1 MFEFISCAFESHLFR
16 VLVILK
22 HFVTKYLKGL
32 NYKIDKM
39 TWALTLFII
48 GLIGFILNRKNVI
61 LMLVS
66 IEIMLL
72 AVTLIILI
80 NSIAFNDNL
89 GQLFALFVIALA
101 GAESA
106 IGLSI
111 LVVYYKLTGAVS
123 LTKNIDVE
131 SYKS

>member
-1 MFEFISCAFESHLFR
+1 
-16 VLVILK
+16 
-22 HFVTKYLKGL
+22 
-32 NYKIDKM
+32 M
-39 TWALTLFII
+39 TWSLILFLI

-72 AVTLIILI
+72 SITLIILI
-80 NSIAFNDNL
+80 SSISFNDNI
-89 GQLFALFVIALA
+89 GQLFALFIIALA

-111 LVVYYKLTGAVS
+111 LVVFYKLTGAIS
-123 LTKNIDVE
+123 LTNNVNSASSNTIQNNN
-131 SYKS
+131 SNNNY

>member
-1 MFEFISCAFESHLFR
+1 
-16 VLVILK
+16 
-22 HFVTKYLKGL
+22 
-32 NYKIDKM
+32 M

-48 GLIGFILNRKNVI
+48 GLVGFILNRKNVI

-80 NSIAFNDNL
+80 SSISFNDNL

-123 LTKNIDVE
+123 LTKNIDVNT
-131 SYKS
+131 YKS

>member
-1 MFEFISCAFESHLFR
+1 
-16 VLVILK
+16 
-22 HFVTKYLKGL
+22 
-32 NYKIDKM
+32 M
-39 TWALTLFII
+39 TWALIIFLI

-72 AVTLIILI
+72 SITLIILI

-89 GQLFALFVIALA
+89 GQLFALFIIALA

-111 LVVYYKLTGAVS
+111 LVVFYKLTGAIS
-123 LTKNIDVE
+123 LTNNVNSATSNTIQNNDN
-131 SYKS
+131 SSNY

>member
-1 MFEFISCAFESHLFR
+1 
-16 VLVILK
+16 
-22 HFVTKYLKGL
+22 
-32 NYKIDKM
+32 M
-39 TWALTLFII
+39 TWALILFLI

-72 AVTLIILI
+72 SITLIILL
-80 NSIAFNDNL
+80 NSISFDDNT
-89 GQLFALFVIALA
+89 GQLFALFIIALA

-111 LVVYYKLTGAVS
+111 LVVFYKLTGAIS
-123 LTKNIDVE
+123 LTNNVNSAGSNTLDNE
-131 SYKS
+131 NN

>member
-1 MFEFISCAFESHLFR
+1 
-16 VLVILK
+16 
-22 HFVTKYLKGL
+22 
-32 NYKIDKM
+32 M
-39 TWALTLFII
+39 TWALILFII

-72 AVTLIILI
+72 SITLIILI
-80 NSIAFNDNL
+80 NSISFDDNL
-89 GQLFALFVIALA
+89 GQLFALFIIALA

-111 LVVYYKLTGAVS
+111 LVVFYKLTGAIS
-123 LTKNIDVE
+123 LTSNVNSAKNNTIQE
-131 SYKS
+131 SENNI

>member
-1 MFEFISCAFESHLFR
+1 
-16 VLVILK
+16 
-22 HFVTKYLKGL
+22 
-32 NYKIDKM
+32 M
-39 TWALTLFII
+39 TFTLTLFLI

-72 AVTLIILI
+72 AVTLIFLLS
-80 NSIAFNDNL
+80 SISYDDSF
-89 GQLFALFVIALA
+89 GQVIALFIIALA

-111 LVVYYKLTGAVS
+111 LVIFYKLTGAIA
-123 LTKNIDVE
+123 LTKEDSINN
-131 SYKS
+131 S

>member
-1 MFEFISCAFESHLFR
+1 
-16 VLVILK
+16 
-22 HFVTKYLKGL
+22 
-32 NYKIDKM
+32 M
-39 TWALTLFII
+39 TWALILFLI

-72 AVTLIILI
+72 SITLIILL
-80 NSIAFNDNL
+80 NSISFNDNI
-89 GQLFALFVIALA
+89 GQLFALFIIALA

-111 LVVYYKLTGAVS
+111 LVVFYKLTGAIS
-123 LTKNIDVE
+123 LTNNVNSAASNTLDNE
-131 SYKS
+131 NN

>member
-1 MFEFISCAFESHLFR
+1 
-16 VLVILK
+16 
-22 HFVTKYLKGL
+22 
-32 NYKIDKM
+32 M
-39 TWALTLFII
+39 TWALILFLI

-80 NSIAFNDNL
+80 SSIAFNDSI
-89 GQLFALFVIALA
+89 GQTMALFIIALA

-111 LVVYYKLTGAVS
+111 LVVYYKLTGAIA
-123 LTKNIDVE
+123 LTNDVN
-131 SYKS
+131 SNLK

>member
-1 MFEFISCAFESHLFR
+1 
-16 VLVILK
+16 
-22 HFVTKYLKGL
+22 
-32 NYKIDKM
+32 M
-39 TWALTLFII
+39 TWALILFLI

-72 AVTLIILI
+72 SITLIILI
-80 NSIAFNDNL
+80 NSISFNDNL
-89 GQLFALFVIALA
+89 GQLFALFIIALA

-111 LVVYYKLTGAVS
+111 LVVFYKLTGAIS
-123 LTKNIDVE
+123 LTNNVNSATSNTVQDHERNINN
-131 SYKS
+131 